1 MTFAPVT
8 HILPLTTV
16 RRERLLP
23 LPGRIIVRK
32 GQKVSA
38 TDVIAESNLAPQHM
52 LLDVVRGLGLAPR
65 KVEDYI
71 HRQAGDHLD
80 EGDLIAGPVG
90 WPKRVVRAPT
100 AGKIILIRNGRVL
113 YEVEKPLTQ
122 LRAGLPG
129 TVITLIGDRGVEIE
143 NSGTLVQGVWGNG
156 AIDAGLL
163 RVLIGK
169 PEDVL
174 TADRVDVGLR
184 GAVVLA
190 GYCGE
195 AGILQTAAEIPLRG
209 LILSSM
215 ASSLVTLASR
225 MLYPIMILEGF
236 GLHPMN
242 SAAYNLLTTNN
253 QREIAVNAEI
263 YDRYTGTRP
272 EAFIPLPV
280 SGKPAEPR
288 DATLF
293 APNQRVRVVRA
304 PHSSQVGMLVALRPE
319 LEVFASG
326 VRAPAAEVRLES
338 GTVVILP
345 LANLEV
351 LE

>member
-1 MTFAPVT
+1 
-8 HILPLTTV
+8 
-16 RRERLLP
+16 
-23 LPGRIIVRK
+23 
-32 GQKVSA
+32 
-38 TDVIAESNLAPQHM
+38 
-52 LLDVVRGLGLAPR
+52 
-65 KVEDYI
+65 
-71 HRQAGDHLD
+71 
-80 EGDLIAGPVG
+80 
-90 WPKRVVRAPT
+90 
-100 AGKIILIRNGRVL
+100 
-113 YEVEKPLTQ
+113 
-122 LRAGLPG
+122 
-129 TVITLIGDRGVEIE
+129 
-143 NSGTLVQGVWGNG
+143 
-156 AIDAGLL
+156 
-163 RVLIGK
+163 
-169 PEDVL
+169 
-174 TADRVDVGLR
+174 
-184 GAVVLA
+184 
-190 GYCGE
+190 
-195 AGILQTAAEIPLRG
+195 
-209 LILSSM
+209 
-215 ASSLVTLASR
+215 
-225 MLYPIMILEGF
+225 MILEGF

-253 QREIAVNAEI
+253 QRGSPSTPKSTIGIPARA
-263 YDRYTGTRP
+263 